1 MGRRDGVIVLDTHAW
16 LWLYREADQL
26 STSASSAIARADRIG
41 ISAITCWEVALLAER
56 RKIKLDRDVR
66 LWVRQALAQERT
78 EALPVTVE
86 IAVEAALLPATFPG
100 DPADRLN
107 YSTARANSAQLV
119 TKDERLRAFDSARAL
134 W

>member
-16 LWLYREADQL
+16 LWLYHEADQL
-26 STSASSAIARADRIG
+26 STSASSAIAGADRIG
-41 ISAITCWEVALLAER
+41 ISAMTCWEVALLVER

-100 DPADRLN
+100 DPADRLI